1 MAVVDDAPPLSQA
14 HSAHMSK
21 ASPSRQQQQQ
31 RPGTPPPPRWDTEN
45 VSDALP
51 PGPQAAAGPTRGG
64 AVVEAAAP
72 AASVASPKVALGDRS
87 NTADALIEGSA
98 DNHGKPAP
106 PASAAP
112 TALSPGTLIRQ
123 VREVT
128 GRAPL
133 SQGEG
138 DAGSAATATVAAK
151 KEASEEGVV
160 VDDEA
165 SGVNT
170 DAEIGD
176 IDRRLNQLQ
185 EFLRQ
190 AKEGQAAS

>member
-1 MAVVDDAPPLSQA
+1 
-14 HSAHMSK
+14 MS
-21 ASPSRQQQQQ
+21 
-31 RPGTPPPPRWDTEN
+31 N
-45 VSDALP
+45 ALP
-51 PGPQAAAGPTRGG
+51 PGPQVTAGPASGEAVVKEVAVPAAA
-64 AVVEAAAP
+64 
-72 AASVASPKVALGDRS
+72 ASPKVALGDRS
-87 NTADALIEGSA
+87 NTADALALIEGSS
-98 DNHGKPAP
+98 DNHGKQAP

-123 VREVT
+123 VRQVT
-128 GRAPL
+128 GHAPL
-133 SQGEG
+133 PQGDG

-151 KEASEEGVV
+151 KEAREEEVA
-160 VDDEA
+160 VDEEA